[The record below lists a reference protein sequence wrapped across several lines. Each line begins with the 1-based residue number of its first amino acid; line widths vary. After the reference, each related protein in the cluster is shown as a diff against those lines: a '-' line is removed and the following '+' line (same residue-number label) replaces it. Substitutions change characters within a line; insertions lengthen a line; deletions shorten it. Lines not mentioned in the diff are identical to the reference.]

1 VLDCPIAESKLR
13 QLIEEPV
20 ISIVIP
26 TYQRSDELALAVTSI
41 ADQLTGGLEHKVEII
56 VTDNGS
62 GPDTVARVKH
72 MAAQYPSVSYLLH
85 KRDEGGFFQFFAAPW
100 RARGR
105 YTWVF
110 GSDDLLLPGGLG
122 EIVTMLEREQ
132 PSYAGLNK
140 KVFDRDLSQEIWSA
154 ANFVPD
160 QRFARFED
168 LFCALGINQFAF
180 ISGNIELTETARAF
194 DARPLLQADT
204 RHPHVVGYLA
214 KHHGRPAYY
223 FSTPY
228 LVHRLDNS
236 TLGEY
241 HAGNIFD
248 YAVTLPGL
256 LHGVLRDIGAPP
268 DFFER
273 MTGDKRLQTFDAS
286 GPTFVDSIFENLLR
300 AMGLGRYFTV
310 SQRWALEDMLRGCR
324 PQRLQQLNDIWQMQD
339 QIMVLERQVESA
351 KSVLAQGKQAC
362 LQASK
367 AFAQQAG

>member
-62 GPDTVARVKH
+62 GPETVARIKH
-72 MAAQYPSVSYLLH
+72 MAAQYPTVSYLLH
-85 KRDEGGFFQFFAAPW
+85 KRDEGGFFQFFSAPW

-110 GSDDLLLPGGLG
+110 GSDDLLLPGGIAD
-122 EIVTMLEREQ
+122 IVAMLEREG
-132 PSYAGLNK
+132 PSHAALNK
-140 KVFDRDLSQEIWSA
+140 KVFDHVLGQEIWSA

-160 QRFARFED
+160 QRFERFED
-168 LFCALGINQFAF
+168 LFCALGVNQFAF
-180 ISGNIELTETARAF
+180 ISGNIELTEAARAF
-194 DARPLLQADT
+194 DARPLLKADT

-223 FSTPY
+223 FATPH
-228 LVHRLDNS
+228 LIHRLDGAS
-236 TLGEY
+236 PEEY
-241 HAGNIFD
+241 QAGNVFD
-248 YAVTLPGL
+248 HAVTLPGL
-256 LHGVLRDIGAPP
+256 LHAVLQEIGAPP

-273 MTGDKRLQTFDAS
+273 MTGDKRLQAYGAP
-286 GPTFVDSIFENLLR
+286 GPTFVDSIFENLLQ
-300 AMGLGRYFTV
+300 AMSGGRYFTV
-310 SQRWALEDMLRGCR
+310 SQRRALEEILSGCR
-324 PQRLQQLNDIWQMQD
+324 PQRLQQLTDIWRMQD

-351 KSVLAQGKQAC
+351 RSVLAQGKEAC
-362 LQASK
+362 LQASRT
-367 AFAQQAG
+367 FAQRAG